1 MNSSQCL
8 KELDVQIDYKEI
20 LFLITKNIKRMRSL
34 NMLNNA
40 LFQTGD

>member
-1 MNSSQCL
+1 MNSSRCL

-20 LFLITKNIKRMRSL
+20 LFLITNNITRMRSL
-34 NMLNNA
+34 NMLNNV